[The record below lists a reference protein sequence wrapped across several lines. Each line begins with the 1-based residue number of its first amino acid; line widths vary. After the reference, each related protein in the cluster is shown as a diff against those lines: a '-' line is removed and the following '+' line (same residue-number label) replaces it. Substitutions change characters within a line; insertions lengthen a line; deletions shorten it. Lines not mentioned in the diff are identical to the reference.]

1 MSLDVF
7 ELVVPCSLLYILTAV
22 EFSFHPSPRV
32 FFPSQ
37 LGATEF
43 GIGGYS
49 SSIEALRDYAMN
61 LSLTEEQARLRN
73 CNYWTNMN
81 ISKYIKLQT
90 ANPPKK
96 SLEVPGTFRDV
107 MFNKRLTFFYQ
118 LFRCKPGTKLP
129 SRRTLVSKKKVHKSW
144 DNFASF
150 FCDFWWLQKTG
161 AFFFAIPYTLE
172 D

>member
-73 CNYWTNMN
+73 CNY
-81 ISKYIKLQT
+81 
-90 ANPPKK
+90 
-96 SLEVPGTFRDV
+96 
-107 MFNKRLTFFYQ
+107 
-118 LFRCKPGTKLP
+118 
-129 SRRTLVSKKKVHKSW
+129 
-144 DNFASF
+144 
-150 FCDFWWLQKTG
+150 
-161 AFFFAIPYTLE
+161 
-172 D
+172 